1 MRRVT
6 VATALAAALML
17 GAAPTTAQQY
27 PAHPI
32 TMIVPFTAGGPT
44 DVLARV
50 LGQHMSQTLGQQIVI
65 ENVTG
70 AGGTLGSVRVAR
82 AAPDGY
88 TLVMGNIGTHAA
100 SVGLY
105 KNLAYDPSAD
115 FAPIMVIAT
124 TPMVLVARKDLPA
137 DTLAD
142 FVALAKQ
149 RRVTIGSAGTGS
161 AAHLT
166 LLLFASLTRADI
178 QHVPYR
184 GLSQAMN
191 DLLAGQIDAIFDQV
205 ISASPHIVAGS
216 VKPIVV
222 TAQSRAKAI
231 PRVPTSVEAG
241 LPDLQTITWTALFA
255 PKSTPQPI
263 VARVGAAV
271 DQAMQDPT
279 ASRRLAEI
287 GADLPPPG
295 EPRSPRTLAALV
307 SSEVAKW
314 VPLIRASGA
323 VGE

>member
-1 MRRVT
+1 MRRVI
-6 VATALAAALML
+6 VATVLAASLM
-17 GAAPTTAQQY
+17 GAAPAIAQQY
-27 PAHPI
+27 PARPI

-50 LGQHMSQTLGQQIVI
+50 LGQHMGQTLGQQIVV

-70 AGGTLGSVRVAR
+70 AGGTLGAARVAK
-82 AAPDGY
+82 APPDGY

-105 KNLAYDPSAD
+105 KNLAYDPRAD
-115 FAPIMVIAT
+115 FAPVMVIAT

-137 DTLAD
+137 ETLGD
-142 FVALAKQ
+142 FIALAKQ
-149 RRVTIGSAGTGS
+149 RRVTVGSAGTGS

-166 LLLFASLTRADI
+166 LLLFASLTRADV

-191 DLLAGQIDAIFDQV
+191 DLLAGQIDAMFDQV
-205 ISASPHIVAGS
+205 ISSSPHILGGG

-222 TAQSRAKAI
+222 TAQSRAKAV
-231 PRVPTSVEAG
+231 PQVPTSVEAG

-255 PKSTPQPI
+255 PKGTPQSI
-263 VARVGAAV
+263 VERVHAAV
-271 DQAMQDPT
+271 DQAMQDP
-279 ASRRLAEI
+279 AVSKRLAEI

-295 EPRSPRTLAALV
+295 APRSPQALASLV
-307 SSEVAKW
+307 SAELAKW
-314 VPLIRASGA
+314 VPLIRASGT

>member
-1 MRRVT
+1 MRRVI

-100 SVGLY
+100 NVGRC
-105 KNLAYDPSAD
+105 KTLAYDPSAD

-142 FVALAKQ
+142 FIALAKQ

-161 AAHLT
+161 ASHLT
-166 LLLFASLTRADI
+166 LLLFTSLTKADV

-191 DLLAGQIDAIFDQV
+191 DLLAGQIDGIFDQV
-205 ISASPHIVAGS
+205 ISASPQILGGG

-255 PKSTPQPI
+255 PKGTPQPI

-271 DQAMQDPT
+271 DQAMQDP
-279 ASRRLAEI
+279 AVSRRLAGI

-295 EPRSPRTLAALV
+295 APRRPRGPPAA
-307 SSEVAKW
+307 
-314 VPLIRASGA
+314 
-323 VGE
+323 

>member
-1 MRRVT
+1 MRRVI

-27 PAHPI
+27 PAHPV

-70 AGGTLGSVRVAR
+70 AGGTLGSVRVAK

-115 FAPIMVIAT
+115 FAPVMVIAT

-161 AAHLT
+161 ASHLT
-166 LLLFASLTRADI
+166 LLLFASLTKADV

-191 DLLAGQIDAIFDQV
+191 DLLAGQIDGIFDQV
-205 ISASPHIVAGS
+205 ISAGPHIVSGS

-231 PRVPTSVEAG
+231 PRVPTSVESG

-255 PKSTPQPI
+255 PKGTPQPI

-271 DQAMQDPT
+271 DQAMQDP
-279 ASRRLAEI
+279 AVSRRLAEI

-295 EPRSPRTLAALV
+295 EPRSPRALAALV
-307 SSEVAKW
+307 SSELAKW

>member
-6 VATALAAALML
+6 VAIALAAALML

-32 TMIVPFTAGGPT
+32 TLIVPFTAGGPT

-255 PKSTPQPI
+255 PKATPQPI

-271 DQAMQDPT
+271 DQAMQDPA
-279 ASRRLAEI
+279 ASKRLAEI

>member
-1 MRRVT
+1 MT

-70 AGGTLGSVRVAR
+70 AGGTLGSVRVAK

-115 FAPIMVIAT
+115 FAPVMVIAT

-191 DLLAGQIDAIFDQV
+191 DLLAGQIDGIFDQV

-231 PRVPTSVEAG
+231 PRVPTSV
-241 LPDLQTITWTALFA
+241 
-255 PKSTPQPI
+255 
-263 VARVGAAV
+263 
-271 DQAMQDPT
+271 
-279 ASRRLAEI
+279 
-287 GADLPPPG
+287 
-295 EPRSPRTLAALV
+295 
-307 SSEVAKW
+307 
-314 VPLIRASGA
+314 
-323 VGE
+323 

>member
-1 MRRVT
+1 MKGETRRSSIVRRMRQISPICSNVPQAATSSVVCSGSSTCSHSAVAASAKAKPAVPTAKAPRKAPSQTKPRIWRLMPATESSALERWTRSARIDGRCPGTAGGAPKREYHGCLYRRGGGHTRSPERSRPGTGGKMRRVT

-32 TMIVPFTAGGPT
+32 TLIVPFTAGGPT

-124 TPMVLVARKDLPA
+124 TPMVLVARKALPA
-137 DTLAD
+137 DQLAD
-142 FVALAKQ
+142 F
-149 RRVTIGSAGTGS
+149 G
-161 AAHLT
+161 
-166 LLLFASLTRADI
+166 
-178 QHVPYR
+178 
-184 GLSQAMN
+184 
-191 DLLAGQIDAIFDQV
+191 
-205 ISASPHIVAGS
+205 
-216 VKPIVV
+216 
-222 TAQSRAKAI
+222 
-231 PRVPTSVEAG
+231 
-241 LPDLQTITWTALFA
+241 A
-255 PKSTPQPI
+255 P
-263 VARVGAAV
+263 
-271 DQAMQDPT
+271 
-279 ASRRLAEI
+279 
-287 GADLPPPG
+287 
-295 EPRSPRTLAALV
+295 
-307 SSEVAKW
+307 
-314 VPLIRASGA
+314 
-323 VGE
+323 

>member
-6 VATALAAALML
+6 IATALAAALLL

-115 FAPIMVIAT
+115 FAPVMVIAT

-149 RRVTIGSAGTGS
+149 RRVMIGSAGTGS
-161 AAHLT
+161 ASHLT
-166 LLLFASLTRADI
+166 LLLFASLTKADV

-255 PKSTPQPI
+255 PKGTPQPI

-271 DQAMQDPT
+271 DQAMQDP
-279 ASRRLAEI
+279 AVSRRLAEI

-295 EPRSPRTLAALV
+295 EPRSPRALAALV
-307 SSEVAKW
+307 NSEVAKW

>member
-6 VATALAAALML
+6 VATALAAVLI
-17 GAAPTTAQQY
+17 GAVPAIAQQY
-27 PAHPI
+27 PARPI
-32 TMIVPFTAGGPT
+32 TVIVPFTAGGPT

-100 SVGLY
+100 AVGLY

-124 TPMVLVARKDLPA
+124 TPMVLVARKDLPVE
-137 DTLAD
+137 TLGD
-142 FVALAKQ
+142 LVALAKQ

-166 LLLFASLTRADI
+166 LLLFASLTKADV

-205 ISASPHIVAGS
+205 ISASPHILGGA

-222 TAQSRAKAI
+222 TAQSRAKAV
-231 PRVPTSVEAG
+231 PQVPTSVEAG

-255 PKSTPQPI
+255 PKGTPPSI
-263 VARVGAAV
+263 VERVHAAV
-271 DQAMQDPT
+271 DQAMQDPA

-295 EPRSPRTLAALV
+295 APRSPQALAALV

-314 VPLIRASGA
+314 VPLIRASGT

>member
-1 MRRVT
+1 MT
-6 VATALAAALML
+6 VATALAAVLI
-17 GAAPTTAQQY
+17 GAVPAIAQQY
-27 PAHPI
+27 PARPI
-32 TMIVPFTAGGPT
+32 TVIVPFTAGGPT

-100 SVGLY
+100 AVGLY

-124 TPMVLVARKDLPA
+124 TPMVLVARKDLPVE
-137 DTLAD
+137 TLGD
-142 FVALAKQ
+142 LVALAKQ

-166 LLLFASLTRADI
+166 LLLFASLTKADV

-205 ISASPHIVAGS
+205 ISASPHILGGA

-222 TAQSRAKAI
+222 TAQSRAKAV
-231 PRVPTSVEAG
+231 PQVPTSVEAG

-255 PKSTPQPI
+255 PKGTPPSI
-263 VARVGAAV
+263 VERVHAAV
-271 DQAMQDPT
+271 DQAMQDPA

-295 EPRSPRTLAALV
+295 APRSPQALAALV

-314 VPLIRASGA
+314 VPLIRASGT